1 LERPPDLIARPEDWA
16 LKVLS
21 PGHPDRAAS
30 AYVRHRRPVG
40 DLAGIDDRS
49 LAKSASAVYQEQH
62 LAPPCGN
69 KRLTQIQPIKPFLEV
84 LSGHRQP
91 VPPIWMM
98 RQAGRYLPEYR
109 ELRAKAGGFLDLC
122 FTPEYAAEV
131 TLQPIHRFGFDA
143 AIIFSDILV
152 IPYALG
158 RQVRFEAGE
167 GPRLDPLETPEK
179 VETLAA
185 QADFGKLEPVYEAL
199 RRVRRE
205 LDPKV
210 ALIGFCGAP
219 WTVATYMV
227 AGQGTP
233 DQAPARMMAYLH
245 PEAFAKI
252 IDVLVENS
260 IQYLLGQLKAGADV
274 LQIFD
279 TWAGVLP
286 PREFTRW
293 SIEPTRRIVEG
304 VRKQAPG
311 AKIIGFP
318 RGAGALLPAY
328 VGATDVDA
336 VSIDWAAEPSLIR
349 ERVQNHVA
357 IQGNLDPLALIAG
370 GAALDQAV
378 DDVLANYAKGRLIF
392 NLGHGIQPETPI
404 AHVEQMLQRVRA
416 YKG

>member
-1 LERPPDLIARPEDWA
+1 
-16 LKVLS
+16 
-21 PGHPDRAAS
+21 
-30 AYVRHRRPVG
+30 
-40 DLAGIDDRS
+40 
-49 LAKSASAVYQEQH
+49 LAKSASAVYQGQH
-62 LAPPCGN
+62 FASRSPPADQ
-69 KRLTQIQPIKPFLEV
+69 RVTQIQPIKPFLEV

-109 ELRAKAGGFLDLC
+109 QLRAKAGGFLDLC

-131 TLQPIHRFGFDA
+131 TLQPIRRFNFDA

-158 RQVRFEAGE
+158 REVRFEVGE
-167 GPRLDPLETPEK
+167 GPRLDPLDTPEK
-179 VETLAA
+179 VATLVRHG
-185 QADFGKLEPVYEAL
+185 DFAKLEPVYEAL

-205 LDPKV
+205 LDSRV

-233 DQAPARMMAYLH
+233 DQAPARMMAYRH
-245 PEAFAKI
+245 PDAFADI

-260 IQYLLGQLKAGADV
+260 TKYLLGQLTAGADV

-286 PREFTRW
+286 PREFARW
-293 SIEPTRRIVEG
+293 SIEPTKRIVEG
-304 VRKQAPG
+304 VRRQVPD

-328 VGATDVDA
+328 VDATGVDA

-349 ERVQNHVA
+349 ERVQDRVA
-357 IQGNLDPLALIAG
+357 VQGNLDPLVLIAG
-370 GAALDQAV
+370 GAALDRAV
-378 DDVLANYAKGRLIF
+378 DDVLENYAGGRLIF

-404 AHVEQMLQRVRA
+404 THVEQMIKRVRS
-416 YKG
+416 YRG